1 MLFRSEKALY
11 EVMLDL
17 SKQVVLDGE
26 GAKKFLTIKV
36 TGASNDKLAK
46 EVAMSIANSPLVKTA
61 LRALQAR
68 GFKITSI
75 KDMSPMPHNGCRPP
89 KKRRV

>member
-1 MLFRSEKALY
+1 LKKALY

-26 GAKKFLTIKV
+26 GAKKFLTINV
-36 TGASNDKLAK
+36 TGASNDKFAK

-61 LRALQAR
+61 LAGSDPNWGRILWLLAETNER
-68 GFKITSI
+68 I
-75 KDMSPMPHNGCRPP
+75 KQEKLKLKLGIF
-89 KKRRV
+89 